1 MAEITFTGNKKVKS
15 LQKEFKDAFGATL
28 RVYNG
33 KRFADP
39 EATLASLRAEGK
51 KGGDLKVA
59 GNMQVG
65 NFEKKVEELY
75 GINVQVAKPDDSG
88 LSDNGITISAAGKE

>member
-1 MAEITFTGNKKVKS
+1 MAEITFTGNKEVKS

-59 GNMQVG
+59 GNMLVG
-65 NFEKKVEELY
+65 NFEKKVDELY
-75 GINVQVAKPDDSG
+75 GITIQVAKPDDST
-88 LSDNGITISAAGKE
+88 LSKNDITIAAAGKE

>member
-15 LQKEFKDAFGATL
+15 LQKDFKEAFGATL

-33 KRFADP
+33 ARFADAD
-39 EATLASLRAEGK
+39 ATLASLRSEGK

-59 GNMQVG
+59 GNMLVG
-65 NFEKKVEELY
+65 NFEKKVDELY
-75 GINVQVAKPDDSG
+75 GIKIQVANADDSA
-88 LSDNGITISAAGKE
+88 LAKNDITIAAAGK